1 MMLLAMVACGNN
13 NSEPTPEPTPTPDET
28 KTLYMATEGTFP
40 PYEYYDG
47 DKLVGIDVEVAGAI
61 AEKLGMKL
69 EVVDIAFDSIVSG
82 VQAGK
87 YDMGM
92 AGMTVNEERLEQ
104 VNFSDSYSTGIQ
116 VVIVKEGGK
125 VQSLDD
131 MGADGVVIG
140 TQSGTTG
147 FLYASD
153 DFGDEKVKG
162 FAKTTDAVAALINGQ
177 VDCVMLDN
185 EPAKALVAAN
195 ADAGL
200 SILDT
205 AYAVEDYAIAINKDN
220 NDLLTKVNAA
230 LAELTEMGYGNLPVC
245 IAKTQYSFS
254 DNAKLTGAPTGFTM
268 EVREVRLAAG
278 AGFVVVICGNIM
290 TMPGLPKKP
299 AAVSIDVDA
308 DGKITGLF

>member
-1 MMLLAMVACGNN
+1 MKKLFTVLLAAMMLLAMVACGNN
-13 NSEPTPEPTPTPDET
+13 NNEPAPTPEPTPDDT
-28 KTLYMATEGTFP
+28 KTLYMATEGIFP
-40 PYEYYDG
+40 PYEFFDC
-47 DKLVGIDVEVAGAI
+47 DQLVGIDVEVASAI

-92 AGMTVNEERLEQ
+92 AGMTVNEERLQQ

-125 VQSLDD
+125 VKSLDD
-131 MGADGVVIG
+131 MAADGVVIG

-147 FLYASD
+147 FLFASE

-162 FAKTTDAVAALINGQ
+162 FAKTTDTVEALKNGQ

-195 ADAGL
+195 PDAGL

-205 AYAVEDYAIAINKDN
+205 AYANEDYAIAINKQN
-220 NDLLTKVNAA
+220 TDLLNQINAA
-230 LAELTEMGYGNLPVC
+230 LAEL
-245 IAKTQYSFS
+245 K
-254 DNAKLTGAPTGFTM
+254 
-268 EVREVRLAAG
+268 
-278 AGFVVVICGNIM
+278 
-290 TMPGLPKKP
+290 
-299 AAVSIDVDA
+299 A
-308 DGKITGLF
+308 DGTLQSIIDKYIK

>member
-1 MMLLAMVACGNN
+1 MKKLFAVLLAAMMLLAMVACGNDT
-13 NSEPTPEPTPTPDET
+13 SDPTPTPDPTPDT

-47 DKLVGIDVEVAGAI
+47 DKLVGIDVDVANAI

-92 AGMTVNEERLEQ
+92 AGMTVNEERLEK
-104 VNFSDSYSTGIQ
+104 VNFSDSYATGIQ

-125 VQSLDD
+125 VKSLDD
-131 MGADGVVIG
+131 MAADGVVIG

-147 FLYASD
+147 FLFASD

-162 FAKTTDAVAALINGQ
+162 FTKTTDAVAALINGQ

-195 ADAGL
+195 PDAGL

-205 AYAVEDYAIAINKDN
+205 AYTVEDYAIAINKQN
-220 NDLLTKVNAA
+220 TDLLNQINAA
-230 LAELTEMGYGNLPVC
+230 LAEL
-245 IAKTQYSFS
+245 K
-254 DNAKLTGAPTGFTM
+254 
-268 EVREVRLAAG
+268 
-278 AGFVVVICGNIM
+278 
-290 TMPGLPKKP
+290 
-299 AAVSIDVDA
+299 A
-308 DGKITGLF
+308 DGTLQGIIDKYIK

>member
-1 MMLLAMVACGNN
+1 MKKLFAVLLAATMLLAMVACGDKNN
-13 NSEPTPEPTPTPDET
+13 EPTPTPTPEPET

-47 DKLVGIDVEVAGAI
+47 DQLVGIDVEVAGAI

-92 AGMTVNEERLEQ
+92 AGMTVNAERLEK

-116 VVIVKEGGK
+116 VVVVKEGGK

-147 FLYASD
+147 FLYASE

-162 FAKTTDAVAALINGQ
+162 FAKTTDAIEALKNGQ

-195 ADAGL
+195 PDSGL

-220 NDLLTKVNAA
+220 SDLMTQINSA
-230 LAELTEMGYGNLPVC
+230 LAELKADDTLQG
-245 IAKTQYSFS
+245 I
-254 DNAKLTGAPTGFTM
+254 
-268 EVREVRLAAG
+268 
-278 AGFVVVICGNIM
+278 
-290 TMPGLPKKP
+290 
-299 AAVSIDVDA
+299 ID
-308 DGKITGLF
+308 KYIK

>member
-1 MMLLAMVACGNN
+1 MKKLFAVLLAAMMLLAMVACGND
-13 NSEPTPEPTPTPDET
+13 TPDPTPTPDPTLDT
-28 KTLYMATEGTFP
+28 KTLYMATEVPFA

-47 DKLVGIDVEVAGAI
+47 DKLVGIDVDVANAI

-92 AGMTVNEERLEQ
+92 AGMTVNEERLEK
-104 VNFSDSYSTGIQ
+104 VNFSDSYATGIQ

-125 VQSLDD
+125 VKSLDD
-131 MGADGVVIG
+131 MAADGVVIG

-147 FLYASD
+147 FLFASE

-162 FAKTTDAVAALINGQ
+162 FAKTTDTVEALKNGQ

-195 ADAGL
+195 PDAGL

-205 AYAVEDYAIAINKDN
+205 AYANEDYAIAINKQN
-220 NDLLTKVNAA
+220 TDLLNQINAA
-230 LAELTEMGYGNLPVC
+230 LAEL
-245 IAKTQYSFS
+245 K
-254 DNAKLTGAPTGFTM
+254 
-268 EVREVRLAAG
+268 
-278 AGFVVVICGNIM
+278 
-290 TMPGLPKKP
+290 
-299 AAVSIDVDA
+299 A
-308 DGKITGLF
+308 DGTLQSIIDKYIK

>member
-1 MMLLAMVACGNN
+1 MKKLFAVLLSAMLLLAMAACG
-13 NSEPTPEPTPTPDET
+13 EQPQTPDDTQEPAV
-28 KTLYMATEGTFP
+28 LHMATEGTFP

-47 DKLVGIDVEVAGAI
+47 DKLVGIDVDVANAI

-92 AGMTVNEERLEQ
+92 AGMTVNEERLEK
-104 VNFSDSYSTGIQ
+104 VNFSDSYATGIQ

-125 VQSLDD
+125 VKSLDD
-131 MGADGVVIG
+131 MAADGVVIG

-147 FLYASD
+147 FLFASE

-162 FAKTTDAVAALINGQ
+162 FAKTTDTVEALKNGQ

-195 ADAGL
+195 PDAGL

-205 AYAVEDYAIAINKDN
+205 AYANEDYAIAINKQN
-220 NDLLTKVNAA
+220 TDLLNQINAA
-230 LAELTEMGYGNLPVC
+230 LAEL
-245 IAKTQYSFS
+245 K
-254 DNAKLTGAPTGFTM
+254 
-268 EVREVRLAAG
+268 
-278 AGFVVVICGNIM
+278 
-290 TMPGLPKKP
+290 
-299 AAVSIDVDA
+299 A
-308 DGKITGLF
+308 DGTLQGIIDQYIK